1 MCPSMAKYSNI
12 SSTMVT
18 PRSTLWIA
26 CSSCLLMPT
35 SMRQDLIDLRTV
47 AAAGMTGVEN
57 VWVNQLWVCCPAL
70 WNS

>member
-1 MCPSMAKYSNI
+1 MCPSMAKYSSI

-35 SMRQDLIDLRTV
+35 STRQDLIDLPEDC
-47 AAAGMTGVEN
+47 GSCWLG
-57 VWVNQLWVCCPAL
+57 WL
-70 WNS
+70 

>member
-47 AAAGMTGVEN
+47 AAAGMAGVEN